1 MTDWTEHKAVAPAVA
16 TIKWLLTLILAYQLA
31 VFTWMIIDQ
40 PVLVLPEPVKG
51 QSTQGIKQSHDMAAW
66 HLFGD
71 AADLPVVQ
79 EEEISAPE
87 TRLRLS
93 LMGVF
98 VAENKADSSAII
110 AEQGREGEF
119 FRIGD
124 RVQGRARLAQVYE
137 DKVILDNS
145 GKLETL
151 AFDDAAKSAS
161 SGFKSSQPK
170 KVAPKKRS
178 STKRDSK
185 AFKKRLTKV
194 RTPEDFVSFAKEE
207 LETDPYQAM
216 ENVGLKQSGNG
227 YEVTNNASMLKNL
240 GMKAGDKLLSI
251 NGQPLGDPL
260 ADKELIDQ
268 VYAQGTAVI
277 EVERD
282 GRRFKVNHQFK

>member
-1 MTDWTEHKAVAPAVA
+1 MADWTEHKAAAPTVGL
-16 TIKWLLTLILAYQLA
+16 IKWVLTFVVAYQLA
-31 VFTWMIIDQ
+31 VFTWMVIDQ
-40 PVLVLPEPVKG
+40 PVLVLPEPSKG
-51 QSTQGIKQSHDMAAW
+51 KATQNTKQSFDMASW

-71 AADLPVVQ
+71 AAEAPVVQ
-79 EEEISAPE
+79 QEEISAPE

-98 VAENKADSSAII
+98 VSPNKDQSSAII

-119 FRIGD
+119 FKVGD

-151 AFDDAAKSAS
+151 TFEDAAKGAS
-161 SGFKSSQPK
+161 SGFKAGAPK
-170 KVAPKKRS
+170 KAAPKKRTS
-178 STKRDSK
+178 NKRNSK
-185 AFKKRLTKV
+185 EFRKRLTKV

-207 LETDPYQAM
+207 LENDPYQAM
-216 ENVGLKQSGNG
+216 ENVGLKQAGNG

-240 GMKAGDKLLSI
+240 GMKAGDKLISI
-251 NGQPLGDPL
+251 NGQSLGDPL
-260 ADKELIDQ
+260 TDKELIDE